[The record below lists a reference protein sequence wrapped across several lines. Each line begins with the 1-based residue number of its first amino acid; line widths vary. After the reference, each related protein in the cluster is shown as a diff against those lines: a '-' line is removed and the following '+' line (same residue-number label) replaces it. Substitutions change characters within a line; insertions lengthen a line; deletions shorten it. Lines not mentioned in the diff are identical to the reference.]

1 MQKRFLSALAL
12 IGLAL
17 ALTGEASALVQRTFV
32 SGLGS
37 DANPCS
43 RAEPCRTFGAAIAQ
57 TLAGGE
63 VIALDS
69 AGYGPV
75 TITKAISL
83 IAPPG
88 VYAGITTTVANT
100 YAITVAAGA
109 NDLVVLKGLSLT
121 GLG

>member
-43 RAEPCRTFGAAIAQ
+43 RAEP
-57 TLAGGE
+57 
-63 VIALDS
+63 
-69 AGYGPV
+69 
-75 TITKAISL
+75 
-83 IAPPG
+83 
-88 VYAGITTTVANT
+88 
-100 YAITVAAGA
+100 
-109 NDLVVLKGLSLT
+109 
-121 GLG
+121 